1 MTFPQVIFFGFVVTL
16 ILTDTHTVA
25 KVTEGRVKLEGA
37 LGQLLHL
44 VAEALEAALE
54 LVSQLSLRLLRCEVV
69 TVVHVLMLAEVR
81 SDFSNLENSLVKS

>member
-37 LGQLLHL
+37 LGHLLHL